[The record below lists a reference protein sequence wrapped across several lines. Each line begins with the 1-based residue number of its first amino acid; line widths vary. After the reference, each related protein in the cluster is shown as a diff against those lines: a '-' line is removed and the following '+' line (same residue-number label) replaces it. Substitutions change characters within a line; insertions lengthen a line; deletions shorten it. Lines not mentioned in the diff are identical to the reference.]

1 VKEQAVMNA
10 RHVVLLALMLS
21 GAARAEVK
29 EFVLP
34 TAADGNVKF
43 YVDSVTKLPIGAED
57 DKAHVMTA
65 AFAFVPTPKGEM
77 FRWTWQYQIAFKTG
91 KKVER
96 IEIEDERDAQ
106 LRLLI
111 DDRHPELEGATW
123 TGYEQSIKMSEDWLK
138 VMQEP
143 APWLLLRRI
152 TITYGD
158 GDQSRLHQMVVQTRD
173 MRMKV
178 LDKLLSS
185 GESR

>member
-1 VKEQAVMNA
+1 VKEQAAMNA
-10 RHVVLLALMLS
+10 RHMVFLALMLS
-21 GAARAEVK
+21 NTARAELK

-43 YVDSVTKLPIGAED
+43 YVDSVTKLPVGAED

-96 IEIEDERDAQ
+96 IVIEDERDAQ

-123 TGYEQSIKMSEDWLK
+123 TGYEQSIKMSEEWLK

-178 LDKLLSS
+178 LNKLLSK